1 MQDLVV
7 CVGESCHLSGAEIVV
22 KKFKELIGEKQL
34 GDRIALKGSFCI
46 GECTNKGDDEVSVRW
61 GDRVFQVTPEECRHT
76 FTREI
81 WPASFAAK
89 ED

>member
-22 KKFKELIGEKQL
+22 KRFMELIDENKL
-34 GDRIALKGSFCI
+34 ADRIALKGSFCS
-46 GECTNKGDDEVSVRW
+46 GECCAKCPDEISVRW
-61 GDRVFQVTPEECRHT
+61 NSQVFQVTPDT
-76 FTREI
+76 AQLAFTRDI
-81 WPASFAAK
+81 CTTFSTG